1 MIIRRCSTVSLL
13 LVSQLACAGP
23 TVRPVVPAP
32 TTQPRVGLLVMAH
45 GGGSGWNADV
55 ARAIEPLRA
64 RLPTALALGMA
75 DPTTLAAGLDSLAA
89 RGVSRV
95 ALVRVFV
102 SGESFLQR
110 TVQLLRLGVGPTP
123 DSTKPR
129 IEHDLQVATH
139 LDGLAD
145 WDGIAALVVQR
156 ATDMSRDPQRESVV
170 LLAHGQGS
178 DDRNDRLRRTIEETA
193 TAVRSAGFRR
203 VFVATL
209 REDWPAARQQAEAD
223 VRRFVTERS
232 ASGDR
237 VIVVPFRLSG
247 FGPYAEVL
255 HGLSYVATAGFL
267 PHPTITDWIEQMMV
281 RIVCK
286 NGWDTES
293 FPCQHPS

>member
-1 MIIRRCSTVSLL
+1 MIPQCFTIGLL

-23 TVRPVVPAP
+23 TEREAVPAP
-32 TTQPRVGLLVMAH
+32 TSQPRVGLLVMAH
-45 GGGSGWNADV
+45 GGGSGWNDDV
-55 ARAIEPLRA
+55 ARAIEPLRDQ
-64 RLPTALALGMA
+64 LPTALAFGMA
-75 DPTTLAAGLDSLAA
+75 DPTTLAAGLDSLAT
-89 RGVSRV
+89 RGVRRV

-102 SGESFLQR
+102 SGDSFLQR
-110 TVQLLRLGVGPTP
+110 TAQLLRLGIGSRR
-123 DSTKPR
+123 DSAEPH

-156 ATDMSRDPQRESVV
+156 VTDMSRDPQRESVL

-178 DDRNDRLRRTIEETA
+178 DDRNDRLRQAMEETA
-193 TAVRSAGFRR
+193 AAVRGVGFRQI
-203 VFVATL
+203 FVATL
-209 REDWPAARQQAEAD
+209 REDWPTARQQAEAD

-267 PHPTITDWIEQMMV
+267 PHPTITDWIKETAV
-281 RIVCK
+281 KIVCK

-293 FPCQHPS
+293 FPCQHFP

>member
-64 RLPTALALGMA
+64 RLPTALAFGMA

-110 TVQLLRLGVGPTP
+110 TAQLLRLGVGPTP

-156 ATDMSRDPQRESVV
+156 ATDMSRVRVSCFSPMVRGPMTETIDYVERWRKRPRLYGVPVSVGCSWPPYV
-170 LLAHGQGS
+170 
-178 DDRNDRLRRTIEETA
+178 RNGPPLDSRRKQMCA
-193 TAVRSAGFRR
+193 
-203 VFVATL
+203 
-209 REDWPAARQQAEAD
+209 
-223 VRRFVTERS
+223 
-232 ASGDR
+232 
-237 VIVVPFRLSG
+237 
-247 FGPYAEVL
+247 
-255 HGLSYVATAGFL
+255 GLS
-267 PHPTITDWIEQMMV
+267 PSD
-281 RIVCK
+281 
-286 NGWDTES
+286 
-293 FPCQHPS
+293 QHQVTG